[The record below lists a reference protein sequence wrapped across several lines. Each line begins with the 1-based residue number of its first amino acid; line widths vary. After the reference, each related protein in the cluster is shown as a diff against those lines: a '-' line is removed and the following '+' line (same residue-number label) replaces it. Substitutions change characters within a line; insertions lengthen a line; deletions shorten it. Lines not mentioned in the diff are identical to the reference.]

1 MRIEAHG
8 IRAELPSGWEGR
20 ITRRQP
26 GPMTGR
32 RGAATPDGEGHA
44 SSDGG
49 TSTTLLGE
57 DTAPVLH
64 MGNFALPEDRGD
76 FGSGA
81 VDLMGQGHL
90 LVVLVEYGADS
101 AGTALFAPVS
111 SMPRLTSRMFSPQA
125 LQRVQRG
132 QAGAQRFFTLNGRAF
147 CLYAVVGDQREVGT
161 MAPTVNDVTRQIEVT
176 PR

>member
-20 ITRRQP
+20 IGRRQP
-26 GPMTGR
+26 GSTTGR
-32 RGAATPDGEGHA
+32 RGGVATAEVV
-44 SSDGG
+44 
-49 TSTTLLGE
+49 GE
-57 DTAPVLH
+57 DTGPVLH

-81 VDLMGQGHL
+81 VDLMGTGHL

-101 AGTALFAPVS
+101 VGTALFPTVASV
-111 SMPRLTSRMFSPQA
+111 PRLTGRMFSSQG

-147 CLYAVVGDQREVGT
+147 CLYAVVGDQREVGP
-161 MAPTVNDVTRQIEVT
+161 MATTANDVTRQIQVT
-176 PR
+176 SA

>member
-20 ITRRQP
+20 ITRRRAGTLT
-26 GPMTGR
+26 GPRTR
-32 RGAATPDGEGHA
+32 A
-44 SSDGG
+44 G
-49 TSTTLLGE
+49 TTEVVGE
-57 DTAPVLH
+57 DTGPILH
-64 MGNFALPEDRGD
+64 MGNFALPEVRGD

-81 VDLMGQGHL
+81 VDLMGAGHL

-101 AGTALFAPVS
+101 VGTALFPTVS
-111 SMPRLTSRMFSPQA
+111 AVPRVTGRMFSSQG

-132 QAGAQRFFTLNGRAF
+132 QAGAQRFFTLNDRAF

-161 MAPTVNDVTRQIEVT
+161 MAPTCNDVTRQISVT
-176 PR
+176 AR